1 MKEKLLFVLTALWF
15 ALVTINVNQ
24 YLGTVYLAAFLIV
37 TMVMFTWDKKQSI
50 PLNRGG
56 NLLIGFIQGALIY
69 VIFVVVNSVLLPFLS
84 LNFSISSI
92 LSLLSSSTPVLANSQ
107 ILNTLTYVIFI
118 PFAETI
124 FFVVLM
130 DLIATFYNFDISKKG
145 LLNIRTISLVFALS
159 FLFVL
164 YHINVKGID
173 NNEALIMV
181 FLMMFISLLS
191 AIFFGESKQAV
202 IFHMIANAFGIGI
215 LSSIPML
222 LSFSPFVIFSNKFIW
237 RKKWRAKEKV
247 NGLL

>member
-1 MKEKLLFVLTALWF
+1 MQEKLFFIITALWF

-37 TMVMFTWDKKQSI
+37 TMIMFSWDKKQSI

-56 NLLIGFIQGALIY
+56 NIFIGLIQGALVY

-84 LNFSISSI
+84 LNFNISSI
-92 LSLLSSSTPVLANSQ
+92 LSLLSSSTPVLASSK

-145 LLNIRTISLVFALS
+145 LTNLRTLGLVFALS
-159 FLFVL
+159 FIFVL
-164 YHINVKGID
+164 YHINVKGIA